1 MVVMLICTGSRVRR
15 ENVTELPKM
24 LKANCKV
31 PLILVGV
38 IIVVCLV
45 GSVISAP
52 IFHAKSYYNLLDVQN
67 GDFAQ
72 DVAEISYSEI
82 PMLDKDSSVQLGRRA
97 LGSLGT
103 DSNLVS
109 QFEISDSE
117 YSQINYQGC
126 LLYTSRCV

>member
-1 MVVMLICTGSRVRR
+1 MPLLLI
-15 ENVTELPKM
+15 
-24 LKANCKV
+24 
-31 PLILVGV
+31 GV
-38 IIVVCLV
+38 IVVICII
-45 GSVISAP
+45 GSIISAP
-52 IFHAKSYYNLLDVQN
+52 IFHAKGYYNLLDVQE

-97 LGSLGT
+97 LGSLGS

-117 YSQINYQGC
+117 YSQINYQGPAGPGGAAG
-126 LLYTSRCV
+126 LRQHHQVVQ